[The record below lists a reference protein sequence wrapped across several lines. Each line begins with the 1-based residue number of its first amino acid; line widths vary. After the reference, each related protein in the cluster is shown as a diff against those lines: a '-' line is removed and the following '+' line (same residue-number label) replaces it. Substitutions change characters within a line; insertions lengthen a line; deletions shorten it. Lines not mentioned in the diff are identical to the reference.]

1 MQFRA
6 GIRLIAMAGAIL
18 LLAPVLLLAQL
29 PDTPQRPWT
38 YGSHAD
44 LQAATGRTLPAL
56 SEAPMLAQMV
66 SSGDLPPVAER
77 VPDEPLIV
85 VPIEQVGSY
94 GGQMNTK
101 AIPCFG

>member
-1 MQFRA
+1 MHFRA
-6 GIRLIAMAGAIL
+6 GIRLIAMTGAIL

-66 SSGDLPPVAER
+66 SSGITTDCMPTASPVIITVAEPVSPAWAMR
-77 VPDEPLIV
+77 ITGLEEV
-85 VPIEQVGSY
+85 
-94 GGQMNTK
+94 
-101 AIPCFG
+101 